1 VRSGAGATSTRWDF
15 SSAAQYERHDGHR
28 VGATVT
34 SLPPD
39 DPQTDPLEISDRPG
53 AHRFE
58 AHFGDDLA
66 GFLDYHSQPGLLTL
80 LNTEVTRSFEGRGVG
95 SRLVT
100 AALDHARGHGMD
112 VLPICPFATAYI
124 QRHPEYG
131 DLLRFK

>member
-1 VRSGAGATSTRWDF
+1 M
-15 SSAAQYERHDGHR
+15 
-28 VGATVT
+28 T

-39 DPQTDPLEISDRPG
+39 DPQRDPLEIIDRPG
-53 AHRFE
+53 AHRFD
-58 AHFGDDLA
+58 AHFGDDDLA
-66 GFLDYHSQPGLLTL
+66 GFLDYHAQPGLLTL
-80 LNTEVTRSFEGRGVG
+80 LNTEVTRSSEGRGVG

-112 VLPICPFATAYI
+112 VLPICRVATAYI